1 MANPKILERK
11 QETINEIKEKFSNA
25 SSSVFFEYA
34 GLSVAETTELRR
46 KLRETD
52 SELKIYKN
60 TLAKRAL
67 DSLNI
72 DFGDELN
79 GPKAVVF
86 GSDAVAPIK
95 VLSDFAKEHPALELK
110 VGYVDGAIADKEM
123 LTKLANIPSR
133 DTLLT
138 MVAAG
143 LMEHVKNVAIC
154 LDLHSKNLEE
164 NN

>member
-11 QETINEIKEKFSNA
+11 QNTIDEIKEKFSNA
-25 SSSVFFEYA
+25 TSSVFVEYA
-34 GLSVAETTELRR
+34 GLTVAETTQLRR
-46 KLRETD
+46 KLKEVD

-67 DSLNI
+67 DTLNV

-86 GSDAVAPIK
+86 GSDAIAPIK
-95 VLSDFAKEHPALELK
+95 VLSDFAKEHPALELRI
-110 VGYVDGAIADKEM
+110 GYVDGSVADKAE
-123 LTKLANIPSR
+123 LEKLAATPNR

-138 MVAAG
+138 MFAAG
-143 LMEHVKNVAIC
+143 LLEHVKNVAIC

-164 NN
+164 N

>member
-11 QETINEIKEKFSNA
+11 QNTIDEIKEKFSNA
-25 SSSVFFEYA
+25 TTSVFVDYA
-34 GLSVAETTELRR
+34 GLSVEETTLLRR
-46 KLRETD
+46 KLKEVD
-52 SELKIYKN
+52 SEIKIYKN

-67 DSLNI
+67 DTLNI

-79 GPKAVVF
+79 GPKAIVF
-86 GSDAVAPIK
+86 GTDAVAPIK
-95 VLSDFAKEHPALELK
+95 ALSDFAKEHPALELK
-110 VGYVDGAIADKEM
+110 IGYVDGNIADKVE
-123 LTKLANIPSR
+123 LEKLAATPNR

-143 LMEHVKNVAIC
+143 LLEHVKNVAIC

-164 NN
+164 N

>member
-95 VLSDFAKEHPALELK
+95 VLSDFAKEHPALEIK

-133 DTLLT
+133 DSLLT